1 MIRKY
6 IKLLTILT
14 LAFFLN
20 FTFGANIVLAEETV
34 KLKAGTNVRLRLDNT
49 INSEN
54 VNVGQTIQFSVSS
67 EVKVDD
73 KVVIESGAPAIG
85 KVVDAEDNGML
96 GKPGKLGIQLT
107 SVKAVDGQ
115 DVMINATKV
124 VKGKS
129 KQTTALVVTLI
140 LCVFGLF
147 IKGKDASL
155 QAGSVIDARITSDYQ
170 IEIG

>member
-1 MIRKY
+1 MIRNY

-20 FTFGANIVLAEETV
+20 LSFGTNIVLAEETV
-34 KLKAGTNVRLRLDNT
+34 ELKAGTNVRLRLDNT
-49 INSEN
+49 INSED
-54 VNVGQTIQFSVSS
+54 VNVGQNIQFSVSS

-73 KVVIESGAPAIG
+73 KVVIESGAPAMG
-85 KVVDAEDNGML
+85 KVVDAEDKGML

-115 DVMINATKV
+115 DVMINASKV

-140 LCVFGLF
+140 LCIFGLF